1 MIIVVKIIET
11 NLSLT
16 RKGQIKDHQARIV
29 EAESWDDYVESFQ
42 NYDGRTVEFKSLT
55 SMIGNS
61 INKELH
67 LYNLEYDDFHLS
79 CNLSNDMFGTKHLAY
94 LIQ

>member
-1 MIIVVKIIET
+1 M
-11 NLSLT
+11 T
-16 RKGQIKDHQARIV
+16 REGQIKDHQARIV
-29 EAESWDDYVESFQ
+29 EAESWDEYVESFQ

-61 INKELH
+61 INRELH

-79 CNLSNDMFGTKHLAY
+79 CNLSKSNDMFETKHLAY